1 MVAESGRGIQISES
15 FEGARL
21 EDVDDSSSQNGR
33 PGIRVV
39 EVDSGS
45 AAWQA
50 GLRSGDIILSVN
62 RQWVFSLDD
71 LVQIVNGRTSGLL
84 LNIQRGE
91 SALFLVI
98 P

>member
-1 MVAESGRGIQISES
+1 
-15 FEGARL
+15 
-21 EDVDDSSSQNGR
+21 
-33 PGIRVV
+33 
-39 EVDSGS
+39 
-45 AAWQA
+45 
-50 GLRSGDIILSVN
+50 VN
-62 RQWVFSLDD
+62 RQWVFSLED